1 MASFQCSS
9 SFNDNSPNS
18 LRRSDRKRTKKIFKD
33 DFMLPNP
40 FKGKFKKHK
49 GLRLPENLGSQIRKI

>member
-1 MASFQCSS
+1 MTSFQCSS
-9 SFNDNSPNS
+9 PSEELNVNS

-49 GLRLPENLGSQIRKI
+49 GLRLP

>member
-1 MASFQCSS
+1 MTSSQCSS
-9 SFNDNSPNS
+9 PMDDLNRNS

-49 GLRLPENLGSQIRKI
+49 GLRLP

>member
-1 MASFQCSS
+1 MTSFQCSS
-9 SFNDNSPNS
+9 PSEDLNTNL

-40 FKGKFKKHK
+40 FKGKLKKHK
-49 GLRLPENLGSQIRKI
+49 GLRLP